1 MKSAVDCS
9 HPYWGDSIQCK
20 ERQQSQ
26 RPRPNQ
32 GQGQRTKQS
41 QNKQQNR
48 LKEDFG
54 NEWINKEVEGK
65 IVEGANVNVIRGRV
79 IDVSK
84 YWLKIA
90 VDGQTLYLNKAYIL
104 SIKPAEIESGALGGN
119 NAGGKW

>member
-1 MKSAVDCS
+1 
-9 HPYWGDSIQCK
+9 
-20 ERQQSQ
+20 
-26 RPRPNQ
+26 
-32 GQGQRTKQS
+32 
-41 QNKQQNR
+41 

-90 VDGQTLYLNKAYIL
+90 VDGQTLYLNKAYVV
-104 SIKPAEIESGALGGN
+104 SIKPVEIERGVSGEGYVGR
-119 NAGGKW
+119 KQ